1 MPDPYPYDESARL
14 VAEEIA
20 GDNALALSVGELSLK
35 LKRMVEGEF
44 GHVRLRGEI
53 SGYKRAASGHV
64 YMSLKD
70 ENAVIDAVMWKG
82 AANTLSFQPQDG
94 VEVIATGRLT
104 TFPGRS
110 KYQIVVE
117 RMELAG
123 AGALMALFEKL
134 KAKLAGEGLFAR
146 ERKKPLP
153 FMPPVIGVVTSPTG
167 AVIRDILHRLED
179 RCPTHVIV
187 WPVKVQGAGSAEEV
201 AAAIRGFDAI
211 PPGGPVPRPDLVI
224 VARGGGSIE
233 DLWSFNEE
241 IVVRAVADCTIPIIS
256 AVGHETD
263 TTLCDYAADLRAPTP
278 TAAAEIAV
286 PVLADLRLTVASHRQ
301 RTERCARRY
310 VERGRERL
318 DAMARLLPKRD
329 QLLGPQRQR
338 ADEAGARL
346 DRGLER
352 RVTLARGGLDRAGA
366 ALRPAVLERQV
377 ERGRDRLASTWRLV
391 QSLNPDRILE
401 RGYARITARPG
412 GETLSSAEAARAADT
427 LTLRFRDGT
436 VGVAVDQAGVERP
449 APRTY
454 DKPKREP
461 KADQPR
467 PGQAKPDQPTLL

>member
-53 SGYKRAASGHV
+53 SGYKRATSGHV

-82 AANTLSFQPQDG
+82 AANTLPFQPQDG
-94 VEVIATGRLT
+94 IEVIATGRLT

-187 WPVKVQGAGSAEEV
+187 WPVKVQGTGSADEV

-211 PPGGPVPRPDLVI
+211 QPGGPVPRPDLVI

-241 IVVRAVADCTIPIIS
+241 IVVRAVAECSIPIIS

-318 DAMARLLPKRD
+318 EAMARLLPKRD

-366 ALRPAVLERQV
+366 ALRPAILERQV

-412 GETLSSAEAARAADT
+412 GETLSSAKAARAADM

-436 VGVAVDQAGVERP
+436 VDVAVEAAGLER
-449 APRTY
+449 AAAKTY
-454 DKPKREP
+454 DKPRREQQP
-461 KADQPR
+461 KQD
-467 PGQAKPDQPTLL
+467 KPDQPTLL